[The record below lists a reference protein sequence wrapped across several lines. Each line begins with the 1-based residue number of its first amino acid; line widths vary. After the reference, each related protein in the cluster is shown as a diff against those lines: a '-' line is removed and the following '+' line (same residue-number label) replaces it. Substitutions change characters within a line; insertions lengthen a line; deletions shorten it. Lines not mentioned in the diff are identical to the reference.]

1 MVNHNMIDLGKIYG
15 LTGEGSERYLQP
27 NTSDVV
33 NIPSLEQIATAHRQS
48 MDGVSSTPGISNGES
63 RLSSNISEGAVPS
76 TGEENLTDVTNPGTT
91 ATGRMV
97 PISSPIRTNL
107 ETGTGTNPI
116 EEYNQPFLID
126 AQNIQYLNSFARTQ
140 IGRMVQ
146 VNFLAGSTTMLTLE
160 GTLLGVGANFLMI
173 NERGTNDITTCDFY
187 SIKYMRFY
195 Y

>member
-1 MVNHNMIDLGKIYG
+1 MVNRNMIDLGKIYG

-33 NIPSLEQIATAHRQS
+33 DIPSLEQIATAHRQS

-63 RLSSNISEGAVPS
+63 RLPSNISEGAVPS

-116 EEYNQPFLID
+116 EEYNQPFLVD

>member
-1 MVNHNMIDLGKIYG
+1 MVNRNMIDLGKIYG
-15 LTGEGSERYLQP
+15 LTGEGSNRYLQP

-33 NIPSLEQIATAHRQS
+33 DIPSLEQIATAHRQS
-48 MDGVSSTPGISNGES
+48 MDGVSSTPGIGNGEAQ
-63 RLSSNISEGAVPS
+63 LPSSIAEGAVSS
-76 TGEENLTDVTNPGTT
+76 TGEENLSDITNPGTT

-116 EEYNQPFLID
+116 EEYNQPFLVN

>member
-48 MDGVSSTPGISNGES
+48 MDSVSSTPGISNGES
-63 RLSSNISEGAVPS
+63 RLPSNISEEAVPS
-76 TGEENLTDVTNPGTT
+76 TGEENLTNATNPGTT

-107 ETGTGTNPI
+107 ETGAGTNPI

>member
-15 LTGEGSERYLQP
+15 LTGEGSNRYLQP

-63 RLSSNISEGAVPS
+63 RLPGNIAEGAVSS

-116 EEYNQPFLID
+116 EEQNQPFLVN

>member
-116 EEYNQPFLID
+116 EEYNQPFLVN

>member
-1 MVNHNMIDLGKIYG
+1 MANRNMIDLGKIYG
-15 LTGEGSERYLQP
+15 LTGEGDERYLNP
-27 NTSDVV
+27 NTSNVV
-33 NIPSLEQIATAHRQS
+33 DIPSLEQIATEHNRNL
-48 MDGVSSTPGISNGES
+48 GNVSTTPGISNGETS
-63 RLSSNISEGAVPS
+63 QPSNIAENAFPS
-76 TGEENLTDVTNPGTT
+76 TGEENLSNVTNPGTT

-97 PISSPIRTNL
+97 PISSPMRTNL
-107 ETGTGTNPI
+107 ETSSETQPI
-116 EEYNQPFLID
+116 EEYNQPFLVN

-140 IGRMVQ
+140 VGRMVQ
-146 VNFLAGSTTMLTLE
+146 VNFLVGSTTMLTLE

>member
-1 MVNHNMIDLGKIYG
+1 MVNRNMIDLGKIYG
-15 LTGEGSERYLQP
+15 LTGEGSNRYLQS

-33 NIPSLEQIATAHRQS
+33 DIPSLEQIATAHRQS
-48 MDGVSSTPGISNGES
+48 MDGVSSTPGISNGEAQ
-63 RLSSNISEGAVPS
+63 LPSSIAEGAVPS

-116 EEYNQPFLID
+116 EEYNQPFLVN